1 MFDEGGGFWAS
12 LQETMGPE
20 EVTRAVSCERH
31 WGFSVERN
39 AKKLIGEDV
48 RKEYLFL
55 CDAVLKASTVNMYE
69 KAREQL
75 VCFMDNH
82 SFLSSWWK
90 WWESRRS
97 HIFRA
102 FKPGLNVPKSNLAE
116 VHHSRWHHVGAENL
130 TLIQACR
137 EDVAESLKLKRRL
150 EGYRKGAYK
159 GGQGP
164 SATELQK
171 RRHLDQRKQAE
182 DFCKELDDYA
192 QHNDDMQHRQQE
204 YFVDETAA
212 HRHDPVRKR
221 VQIDSGSCSA
231 SANKGNEEK
240 RAAPLRKTRSQKFL
254 RSLQIAKSC
263 KNSFRVGKRSVNQNQ
278 ITLVHT
284 TGANNNVVIDKIPQC
299 TSCKYCTPRDVCS
312 HILWVLLFVYKV
324 PEGSHLLHQRAF
336 ITSELESIFGEG
348 STSTGDTAAHS
359 GVPASSTTATATSP
373 TGNTVTTAALTPKAA
388 KDFNDP
394 NYGDQQWIIKRV
406 LGRGRAPT
414 CSSPNCSRAFE
425 KGICLFKYHASGFL
439 LMPQSK
445 AKGLQLTGTITSV

>member
-1 MFDEGGGFWAS
+1 M
-12 LQETMGPE
+12 
-20 EVTRAVSCERH
+20 
-31 WGFSVERN
+31 
-39 AKKLIGEDV
+39 
-48 RKEYLFL
+48 
-55 CDAVLKASTVNMYE
+55 
-69 KAREQL
+69 
-75 VCFMDNH
+75 
-82 SFLSSWWK
+82 
-90 WWESRRS
+90 
-97 HIFRA
+97 
-102 FKPGLNVPKSNLAE
+102 PKSNLAE

-263 KNSFRVGKRSVNQNQ
+263 KNSFRVGKRNVNQNQ

-284 TGANNNVVIDKIPQC
+284 TGANYNVVIDKIPQC

-348 STSTGDTAAHS
+348 STLTGDTAAHS

-425 KGICLFKYHASGFL
+425 KGDLSVQVSCKWIPPYATEQGKRFTVDRNYHFCLKWCCLQSTPKNSNL
-439 LMPQSK
+439 LAPPAEVKLAEEVGKSLSTEEYSIIFAEELPVK
-445 AKGLQLTGTITSV
+445 WLS